1 LLEFSTDS
9 CTYEVVTLV
18 ALRLL
23 MDIILGVDFLKQYRI
38 MVDFAESYFETRT
51 AEVTTRQ
58 NFASVVKE
66 QATLSTQEGECGE
79 GNIPPL
85 VWSG

>member
-1 LLEFSTDS
+1 
-9 CTYEVVTLV
+9 
-18 ALRLL
+18 
-23 MDIILGVDFLKQYRI
+23 MDIILGVDFLKQYRV
-38 MVDFAESYFETRT
+38 MVDFAKSYFETRT

-58 NFASVVKE
+58 NFASMVK
-66 QATLSTQEGECGE
+66 ATVSTQEGECGE